1 MFWSSIIGFVR
12 FNNVFFSNVF
22 FFPTTLE
29 YEVIITLLLILC
41 FKLRKKSED
50 LYSKLQ
56 RIGQLL
62 RRHYPKYDRMIAKR
76 EMKYGGLICVLEK
89 FLGCPPEKRHAI
101 KCKFSIGECAVPC
114 V

>member
-1 MFWSSIIGFVR
+1 M
-12 FNNVFFSNVF
+12 
-22 FFPTTLE
+22 
-29 YEVIITLLLILC
+29 EVTLLLILC
-41 FKLRKKSED
+41 FQLKKKSED

-62 RRHYPKYDRMIAKR
+62 RRHYPKYDRMISKR

-101 KCKFSIGECAVPC
+101 KCKFSIGECALPC
-114 V
+114 I